1 MKELDPTSVES
12 SELVE
17 QTFEFWFNNKEHI
30 RSPFPEYIRPELKEK
45 SVKRF
50 YDWTSSL
57 ESKASKEVN
66 DTIIAEKFEE
76 MIFEVAVGLV
86 ITEDEKLTI
95 NYPFMTRIGDE
106 ISDKKEGDT
115 EASLITDRAVVK
127 EGDQLFL
134 KVKLEKVSSKE
145 KWETKFELPA

>member
-17 QTFEFWFNNKEHI
+17 QTFDFWFNNKDHI

-95 NYPFMTRIGDE
+95 NYPFMPRIGDE

-127 EGDQLFL
+127 EGD
-134 KVKLEKVSSKE
+134 
-145 KWETKFELPA
+145 